1 MRSARHSL
9 EEFAGDLEE
18 LNVAIRPPRT
28 EQIAVRLYKDDLDAL
43 RSLAPEQCVGHTT
56 LARSVLEGCW
66 RAREPGAAEDIVGR
80 LAGRRRLRGP
90 HPLAT
95 SAQPLGRYA
104 FGSSSHD
111 GLKTKG
117 EPL

>member
-1 MRSARHSL
+1 MLS
-9 EEFAGDLEE
+9 D
-18 LNVAIRPPRT
+18 
-28 EQIAVRLYKDDLDAL
+28 RLL
-43 RSLAPEQCVGHTT
+43 RSKVSDTPLWRDQFSKG
-56 LARSVLEGCW
+56 GW
-66 RAREPGAAEDIVGR
+66 RARDPGAAEDIVGR